1 MNNLKDI
8 SLEYN
13 FKIKSVKYLGKVIIL
28 YTDKGN
34 YVYKNN
40 NNYKIYDYLSSR
52 NFNFYPKTINNKNTK
67 YEITEYIEQNNVS
80 KDQRLNDL
88 IHITGFLHK
97 RTIFNKELSL
107 EEIKSM
113 YEDISN
119 DANYLMN
126 YYQDI
131 NNYIDN
137 QTFMSPSEYLLVSN
151 IDIFYYLLSFVKVES
166 ENWYKE
172 INNNKTIRFSMIH
185 DNLDLSHII
194 EGNNL
199 YLTSWNKAHIDYF
212 LKDLI
217 NIYQRNYNM
226 LDLEDYIKEY
236 EKENKLNNIEYLY
249 LLLKLSIPKR
259 IEFTRNTYLDTY
271 NISNYLVYLKKIVA
285 LIQKYDKM
293 KQKS

>member
-1 MNNLKDI
+1 MNNLNDL

-13 FKIKSVKYLGKVIIL
+13 FKIKSIKYIGKVIIL

-97 RTIFNKELSL
+97 KTIFNKELSL

-151 IDIFYYLLSFVKVES
+151 IDIIYYLLSFVKVES

-172 INNNKTIRFSMIH
+172 NNP
-185 DNLDLSHII
+185 
-194 EGNNL
+194 
-199 YLTSWNKAHIDYF
+199 Y
-212 LKDLI
+212 
-217 NIYQRNYNM
+217 
-226 LDLEDYIKEY
+226 
-236 EKENKLNNIEYLY
+236 
-249 LLLKLSIPKR
+249 
-259 IEFTRNTYLDTY
+259 
-271 NISNYLVYLKKIVA
+271 KI
-285 LIQKYDKM
+285 LGL
-293 KQKS
+293 

>member
-1 MNNLKDI
+1 MTNLKNLSI
-8 SLEYN
+8 EYD
-13 FKIKSVKYLGKVIIL
+13 FKIKRVKYLGKVIII

-52 NFNFYPKTINNKNTK
+52 GFSFYPNSINLKNTE

-80 KDQRLNDL
+80 TEQRLNDL
-88 IHITGFLHK
+88 IHISGCLHK
-97 RTIFNKELSL
+97 KTSFLKEIGVDEIKEL
-107 EEIKSM
+107 
-113 YEDISN
+113 YEN
-119 DANYLMN
+119 MQNEVNYLMN
-126 YYQDI
+126 YYQDL

-151 IDIFYYLLSFVKVES
+151 IDLFYYLLSFVKVES
-166 ENWYKE
+166 ENFYKN
-172 INNNKTIRFSMIH
+172 ISNNKTIRYSMIH

-199 YLTSWNKAHIDYF
+199 YLISWNKAHIDNF

-217 NIYQRNYNM
+217 SIYQKNYNL
-226 LDLEDYIKEY
+226 LDLEDFIKEY
-236 EKENKLNNIEYLY
+236 EKENKLSNLEKLY
-249 LLLKLSIPKR
+249 LLLKLSLPKR

-271 NISNYLVYLKKIVA
+271 NISNYLIYLKKIVL
-285 LIQKYDKM
+285 LIQKYDKN

>member
-1 MNNLKDI
+1 MNNLNDL

-13 FKIKSVKYLGKVIIL
+13 FKIKSIKYIGKVIIL

-34 YVYKNN
+34 FVYKNN
-40 NNYKIYDYLSSR
+40 NNYKIYDYLISR
-52 NFNFYPKTINNKNTK
+52 NFNFFPNVINNKNTK
-67 YEITEYIEQNNVS
+67 YELSEYIEQNVVDNN
-80 KDQRLNDL
+80 QRLNDL

-97 RTIFNKELSL
+97 KTSFNKELSL

-126 YYQDI
+126 YYQDL

-151 IDIFYYLLSFVKVES
+151 IDLFYYLLSFVKVES
-166 ENWYKE
+166 ENFYKE
-172 INNNKTIRFSMIH
+172 LNNKKVIRYSMIH
-185 DNLDLSHII
+185 DNLDLSHIL

-199 YLTSWNKAHIDYF
+199 YLISWNKAHIDYF
-212 LKDLI
+212 IKDLI
-217 NIYQRNYNM
+217 NIYQSNYNL
-226 LDLEDYIKEY
+226 LDLEDFIKEY